1 MVLKRRRPARTCP
14 LLVMW
19 TSGRP
24 SASLRLCPQ
33 FRFTT
38 CQRQTRDGTKSAR
51 PADLRRG
58 RCKWNCPG
66 NRFRSSPLDSST
78 GSRFIRN
85 TVESSGSICGTRP
98 VSYRRRRESILACS
112 FPYSDG
118 TSRSMRWRSLIQLV
132 LCLRQRIAWMS
143 ASGRTGS
150 PKKGASCQFN
160 SSFSAT
166 ASLKSRSMRQWQAA

>member
-85 TVESSGSICGTRP
+85 TVESSGSICGTHPCHTADAARVSLRVLFHIQTEHPARCGGDRLSSWFFVCGKGLPGCQHRAEQDRQKRGRP
-98 VSYRRRRESILACS
+98 VSS
-112 FPYSDG
+112 
-118 TSRSMRWRSLIQLV
+118 TQV
-132 LCLRQRIAWMS
+132 S
-143 ASGRTGS
+143 AQPRV
-150 PKKGASCQFN
+150 
-160 SSFSAT
+160 
-166 ASLKSRSMRQWQAA
+166 